1 MEKKVCEISQYYFLI
16 ISGKFSFETK
26 KQSTAFYGC
35 FFSFSSIFL
44 KPCKGHHVKTSGKVW
59 LVGAGPGDISL
70 LTLKALQYIRQADVI
85 IYDRLVNPKTL
96 EWAAESCILIN
107 VGKNPGYHCVPQHEI
122 NALLLQ
128 HARTHRNIVRLKG
141 GDPYVF
147 GRGAEEVECLVEEGI
162 AFEVVPGI
170 SSAIGGLAYAGI
182 PVTHRDLASGFHV
195 VTGHTRE
202 GNQQQD
208 WRLLARLHGTLVIV
222 MGIANLP
229 FICEELLMG
238 GKPPDTPAAI
248 VMSASRENQR
258 RLTCTLGTLLS
269 KAQEANITPPAL
281 IVVGDVVRLSDRLS
295 FISDMTPMLYDES
308 CS

>member
-1 MEKKVCEISQYYFLI
+1 MKN
-16 ISGKFSFETK
+16 
-26 KQSTAFYGC
+26 
-35 FFSFSSIFL
+35 
-44 KPCKGHHVKTSGKVW
+44 SGKVW

-70 LTLKALQYIRQADVI
+70 LTLKAHYCIQQADVI
-85 IYDRLVNPKTL
+85 IYDRLVNPHILK
-96 EWAAESCILIN
+96 WAPTNCILIN
-107 VGKNPGYHCVPQHEI
+107 VGKSSGYHCVPQNEI
-122 NALLLQ
+122 NALLIR
-128 HARTHRNIVRLKG
+128 HAQTHRNVVRLKG

-147 GRGAEEVECLVEEGI
+147 GRGAEEVECLVDEGI

-182 PVTHRDLASGFHV
+182 PVTHRNLASGFHV

-208 WRLLARLHGTLVIV
+208 WRQLARLNGTLVIV

-238 GKPPDTPAAI
+238 GKSPDTPAAI
-248 VMSASRENQR
+248 VMSATQENQR
-258 RLTCTLGTLLS
+258 RLTCTLGMLLT
-269 KAQEANITPPAL
+269 KAQEANIVPPAL
-281 IVVGDVVRLSDRLS
+281 IVLGDVVRLSDRLS
-295 FISDMTPMLYDES
+295 FIPEVMDCDYCES

>member
-1 MEKKVCEISQYYFLI
+1 MKN
-16 ISGKFSFETK
+16 
-26 KQSTAFYGC
+26 
-35 FFSFSSIFL
+35 
-44 KPCKGHHVKTSGKVW
+44 SGKVW

-70 LTLKALQYIRQADVI
+70 LTLKALQCIQQADVI
-85 IYDRLVNPKTL
+85 IYDRLVNPKML
-96 EWAAESCILIN
+96 EWCSASCTCIN
-107 VGKNPGYHCVPQHEI
+107 VGKSPGYHSVPQEEI
-122 NALLLQ
+122 NALLIQ
-128 HARTHRNIVRLKG
+128 HARTQRNVVRLKG

-170 SSAIGGLAYAGI
+170 SSAIGGLACAGI

-208 WRLLARLHGTLVIV
+208 WRQLAKLNGTLVIV

-238 GKPPDTPAAI
+238 G
-248 VMSASRENQR
+248 
-258 RLTCTLGTLLS
+258 
-269 KAQEANITPPAL
+269 
-281 IVVGDVVRLSDRLS
+281 
-295 FISDMTPMLYDES
+295 
-308 CS
+308 

>member
-1 MEKKVCEISQYYFLI
+1 M
-16 ISGKFSFETK
+16 
-26 KQSTAFYGC
+26 
-35 FFSFSSIFL
+35 
-44 KPCKGHHVKTSGKVW
+44 KTSGKVW

-70 LTLKALQYIRQADVI
+70 LTLKAQHCIHQADVI
-85 IYDRLVNPKTL
+85 IYDRLVNPKIL
-96 EWAAESCILIN
+96 EWAAKDCTLIN
-107 VGKNPGYHCVPQHEI
+107 VGKNPGNHCVPQHEI
-122 NALLLQ
+122 NALLLH
-128 HARTHRNIVRLKG
+128 HARTHHNIVRLKG

-147 GRGAEEVECLVEEGI
+147 GRGAEEVECLVEERI
-162 AFEVVPGI
+162 PFEVVPGI
-170 SSAIGGLAYAGI
+170 SSAIGGLACAGI

-208 WRLLARLHGTLVIV
+208 WRQLARLHGTLVIV

-238 GKPPDTPAAI
+238 GKSPNTPAAI
-248 VMSASRENQR
+248 VMSATRENQR

-269 KAQEANITPPAL
+269 KAQEANIAPPAL
-281 IVVGDVVRLSDRLS
+281 IVVGEVVSLSDRLS
-295 FISDMTPMLYDES
+295 FIPEVTQTRYCES

>member
-1 MEKKVCEISQYYFLI
+1 MKN
-16 ISGKFSFETK
+16 
-26 KQSTAFYGC
+26 
-35 FFSFSSIFL
+35 
-44 KPCKGHHVKTSGKVW
+44 SGKVW
-59 LVGAGPGDISL
+59 LVGAGPGDITL
-70 LTLKALQYIRQADVI
+70 LTLKALQCIQQADVI
-85 IYDRLVNPKTL
+85 IYDRLVNPKIL
-96 EWAAESCILIN
+96 EWCSPHCTCIN
-107 VGKNPGYHCVPQHEI
+107 VGKSPGYHCVPQEEI
-122 NALLLQ
+122 NALLIR
-128 HARTHRNIVRLKG
+128 HAQTHRNIVRLKG

-170 SSAIGGLAYAGI
+170 SSAIGGLSCAGI

-208 WRLLARLHGTLVIV
+208 WRQLAKLNGTLVIV

-238 GKPPDTPAAI
+238 GKSPDTPAAI
-248 VMSASRENQR
+248 VMSATRENQR
-258 RLTCTLGTLLS
+258 RLTCTLGTLLT
-269 KAQEANITPPAL
+269 KAQEANIVPPAL

-295 FISDMTPMLYDES
+295 FIPEVMERDYSES